1 MSLNKPQKR
10 TIILISGRLPA
21 AMRNIHRHFM
31 HFWKLRTCS
40 YYVCL
45 CVLVRGCAWLCVPV
59 HVCACPSVAVRA
71 CAWLCVTVRDSA
83 CLCVSEC
90 GCACLCV
97 AVRDWCRQWR
107 CRRHFW
113 ACVTSRYSIIHVHVH
128 VQQRRFNRRQ
138 AVLREGTRCQQSVS
152 QSINQWN
159 EQTPPHV
166 RPYATYVATH
176 GALRRHAV
184 SRWSQSL
191 SRYT

>member
-1 MSLNKPQKR
+1 MSVR
-10 TIILISGRLPA
+10 VRV
-21 AMRNIHRHFM
+21 F
-31 HFWKLRTCS
+31 
-40 YYVCL
+40 L

-71 CAWLCVTVRDSA
+71 CAWLCVTVRASA

-113 ACVTSRYSIIHVHVH
+113 PCVTSRYSIIHVHVH

-152 QSINQWN
+152 QSINQSVERTDTSARTSVRNVRGDTRCSEKARGVSVESVALEVHLGESCRFGN
-159 EQTPPHV
+159 ESV
-166 RPYATYVATH
+166 RLADKLP
-176 GALRRHAV
+176 
-184 SRWSQSL
+184 SQ
-191 SRYT
+191 RA